1 MSDEVDPDIRT
12 FLTRTSADYA
22 QLSLGEELDLARR
35 RTVAA
40 RVRGPWTS
48 GGPQMATTETLKVGP
63 FETRIRIHRPS
74 DAALLPVLVYLHGGG
89 WTLFSIDT
97 HDRLMREYAARSGCA
112 VVGIDYSLS
121 PEVRFP
127 VALDEAQAVCAWLGE
142 HGAAHGLDI
151 GRLALGGD
159 SAGANLALSTAL
171 RLRDA
176 GKDAAALL
184 LNYGAFDTVERASH
198 ARFDGEAFMLTVPEM
213 AAFWENYLGPDGAA
227 HDHPHARPMIA
238 DLHDLPPAFLC
249 IAECDI
255 LADENHAMADRLR
268 EAGVE
273 VTAAVYPGATHSFL
287 EAVEIS
293 ALADRALEEAA
304 RWLRERL
311 LP

>member
-1 MSDEVDPDIRT
+1 MTGELDPDVRT
-12 FLTRTSADYA
+12 FLARTSADYA
-22 QLSLGEELDLARR
+22 RLSQGDDLDLARR
-35 RTVAA
+35 RAVAE
-40 RVRGPWTS
+40 RVREPWTS
-48 GGPQMATTETLKVGP
+48 GGPTMATTETLIVGP
-63 FETRIRIHRPS
+63 FDTRVRIHRPT
-74 DAALLPVLVYLHGGG
+74 DAGPLPVLVYLHGGG

-112 VVGIDYSLS
+112 VVGVDYSLS

-127 VALDEAQAVCAWLGE
+127 IALDEAEMVCAWLGE
-142 HGAAHGLDI
+142 HGAAHGLDA

-176 GKDAAALL
+176 GTGAAALL
-184 LNYGAFDTVERASH
+184 LNYGAFDTVQRASH
-198 ARFDGEAFMLTVPEM
+198 ARFDGDGFMLTGPEM

-227 HDHPHARPMIA
+227 RDHPHARPMLA
-238 DLHDLPPAFLC
+238 DLRGLPPAFLC

-255 LADENHAMADRLR
+255 LADENRIMADRLR
-268 EAGVE
+268 DAGVD
-273 VTAAVYPGATHSFL
+273 VAATVYSGATHSFL

-293 ALADRALEEAA
+293 ALADRALGEAA

-311 LP
+311 MP